1 MGIGGFPIRR
11 SMPARQSA
19 YHVFAL
25 YITRMPTKRKHNQG
39 IAFHS
44 SCQQYKPSRV
54 MIEKIPMK
62 STSKLVLTAAALL
75 GFAVSAMAAGRGNTA
90 PIPDFTKGE
99 PIPEGYTKDWNLG
112 PTGARGWMYSDKL
125 VTTDARQI
133 LVTKIDPGS
142 PADGILA
149 NGDVI
154 LGVAGKLFSYD
165 PRTEF
170 GKAVTAAETDG
181 KLALTRWR
189 AGKEEQVAVNLP
201 VLGKYSAT
209 APYSCEKSSR
219 ILSQGCKALAA
230 RMEDENYPKTQNPIT
245 RSLNAL
251 ALLASGQKTYL
262 PLVKREAEWAAAY
275 SQESFATWY
284 NAYVIMLVAEYT
296 MATGDKSLLPGLRR
310 LTLEAA
316 RGQSAVGSWGH
327 NYALPSGN
335 LPGYG
340 MMNAPGVPLTIA
352 MIMAR
357 GAGVDDPEVPKA
369 IEKSAKLMRHYIG
382 KGAVPYGD
390 HAPWTETH
398 EDNGKSGMAAVLF
411 HMLNEEKG
419 TEFFSRMSLASH
431 GAERDCGHTGNF
443 LNILWS
449 APSVSLN
456 GPTATGAWMNEFGA
470 WYFDLARR
478 WDFSFVH
485 LGPPEPDKDAYG
497 NWDATGSYLLAY
509 ALPLKS
515 IYLTGKKSAAIP
527 QLDLETSLSL
537 INDGRGWSNKDRN
550 SAYDSLTPDDLMERL
565 SCWSPVV
572 RERAAAALSR
582 RKDRMPVASLTAM
595 LEAPDAETRLGAMAA
610 LKFARGA
617 AAPAIPALLKQLDH
631 KELWVRVK
639 AAEVLGELGPP
650 AMEILAVL
658 LERIADGPTPE
669 DPRGMEQRYLCDVVF
684 GRMLKNSLESVDKD
698 LLRKA
703 IAAALKNQDGR
714 ARSNTANIFKHL
726 PYENIKPLLPA
737 ILDAVATPAPSGEMF
752 ADGVRI
758 AGLELLASH
767 HITEGMAA
775 CAVYIRDQNKW
786 ASEHRT
792 PQILKIL
799 LQYGANAQS
808 VIPHLKKTTAMFD
821 AGEKNF
827 PKRLSEDKAAAMRE
841 TIAKIEAATG
851 KPKLQRLR

>member
-1 MGIGGFPIRR
+1 MN
-11 SMPARQSA
+11 
-19 YHVFAL
+19 
-25 YITRMPTKRKHNQG
+25 TKLL
-39 IAFHS
+39 A
-44 SCQQYKPSRV
+44 
-54 MIEKIPMK
+54 
-62 STSKLVLTAAALL
+62 LTAVFL
-75 GFAVSAMAAGRGNTA
+75 GLVASAMAAPGGKSVS
-90 PIPDFTKGE
+90 IPDFTKGDA
-99 PIPEGYTKDWNLG
+99 IPQGFTKDWNLG
-112 PTGARGWMYSDKL
+112 STGARGWIFSDKL
-125 VTTDARQI
+125 VTSDARQI
-133 LVTKIDPGS
+133 LITKVDAGS

-149 NGDVI
+149 TGDVI
-154 LGVAGKLFSYD
+154 LGVAGKPFSYD

-189 AGKEEQVAVNLP
+189 AGKEEKVVVALP
-201 VLGKYSAT
+201 VLGAYSAT
-209 APYSCEKSSR
+209 APYDCEKSRR
-219 ILSQGCKALAA
+219 ILEQGCKALAL
-230 RMEDENYPKTQNPIT
+230 RMADANYPKSQNAIT

-251 ALLASGQKTYL
+251 ALLASGDEAHL
-262 PLVKREAEWAAAY
+262 PLVKREVQWAADY
-275 SQESFATWY
+275 SVEGFATWY
-284 NAYVIMLVAEYT
+284 NAYVMMLVAEYT
-296 MATGDKSLLPGLRR
+296 MATGDKSFLPGLRR

-316 RGQSAVGSWGH
+316 KGQSAVGSWGH

-390 HAPWTETH
+390 HAPWTQTH

-411 HMLNEEKG
+411 HMLDEDEG
-419 TEFFSRMSLASH
+419 TEFFSRMALASH

-456 GPTATGAWMNEFGA
+456 GPTASGAWMNEFGA

-497 NWDATGSYLLAY
+497 NWDATGSYLLSY

-515 IYLTGKKSAAIP
+515 IHLTGKKSAAIP
-527 QLDLETSLSL
+527 QLDQETAKSLL
-537 INDGRGWSNKDRN
+537 NDGRGWSNKDRT
-550 SAYDSLTPDDLMERL
+550 STYDSLAPDDVMERL
-565 SCWSPVV
+565 SSWSPVV

-582 RKDRMPVASLTAM
+582 RKQAKPIAALTAM
-595 LEAPDAETRLGAMAA
+595 LDAPETETRLGALEA
-610 LKFARGA
+610 LKFARGD
-617 AAPAIPALLKQLDH
+617 AAPAVPALLKQLVH

-639 AAEVLGELGPP
+639 AAEVLGEIGQP
-650 AMEILAVL
+650 AMGALPVL
-658 LERIADGPTPE
+658 LSRIAQGPTPE

-684 GRMLKNSLESVDKD
+684 SRMLKNSLEGVDKD
-698 LLRKA
+698 ALHKA
-703 IAAALKNQDGR
+703 ILAGLRNEDGR
-714 ARSNTANIFKHL
+714 ARSTVGGIYKRL
-726 PYENIKPLLPA
+726 GYEEIKPLLPA
-737 ILDAVATPAPSGEMF
+737 ILDAVVTPAPSGEMF

-758 AGLELLASH
+758 AGLEVLASN
-767 HITEGMAA
+767 HIAEGIPA
-775 CAVYIRDQNKW
+775 CAEYIRGQNKW
-786 ASEHRT
+786 ASEKRT

-799 LQYGANAQS
+799 LSYGANAKS
-808 VIPHLKKTTAMFD
+808 AVPHLEETAKIFD

-827 PKRLSEDKAAAMRE
+827 PKHLSVQKAAMLRE
-841 TIAKIEAATG
+841 ALAAINASTEM
-851 KPKLQRLR
+851 PDLRKLR

>member
-1 MGIGGFPIRR
+1 
-11 SMPARQSA
+11 
-19 YHVFAL
+19 
-25 YITRMPTKRKHNQG
+25 
-39 IAFHS
+39 
-44 SCQQYKPSRV
+44 
-54 MIEKIPMK
+54 MK
-62 STSKLVLTAAALL
+62 SIPSTLALTAAFL
-75 GFAVSAMAAGRGNTA
+75 GLAVSAMAV
-90 PIPDFTKGE
+90 PIPDFTKGD
-99 PIPEGYTKDWNLG
+99 PIPEGFTKDWNLG
-112 PTGARGWMYSDKL
+112 PTGARGWIYSDKL

-133 LVTKIDPGS
+133 LVTKVDPGS
-142 PADGILA
+142 PAEGVLA
-149 NGDVI
+149 AGDVI
-154 LGVAGKLFSYD
+154 LGVAGKPFSYD

-189 AGKEEQVAVNLP
+189 AGKDEQVAVNLP

-219 ILSQGCKALAA
+219 ILAQGCKALAA
-230 RMEDENYPKTQNPIT
+230 RMESENYPKTQNPIT

-251 ALLASGQKTYL
+251 ALLASGEETYL

-275 SQESFATWY
+275 SVEGFATWY
-284 NAYVIMLVAEYT
+284 NAYVMILVAEYT
-296 MATGDKSLLPGLRR
+296 LATGDKSLLPGLRR

-316 RGQSAVGSWGH
+316 KGQSAVGSWGH

-352 MIMAR
+352 MILAR
-357 GAGVDDPEVPKA
+357 GAGVDDPEVPAA

-411 HMLNEEKG
+411 HMLEEEKG
-419 TEFFSRMSLASH
+419 AEFFSRMSLASH

-485 LGPPEPDKDAYG
+485 LGPPEPDKDSYG

-515 IYLTGKKSAAIP
+515 IHLTGKKSPAVP
-527 QLDLETSLSL
+527 QLDLETANSL
-537 INDGRGWSNKDRN
+537 INDGRGWSNKDRT

-565 SCWSPVV
+565 SSWSPVV

-582 RKDRMPVASLTAM
+582 RKDGMPIPALIAM
-595 LEAPDAETRLGAMAA
+595 LDAPDAETRLGALEA
-610 LKFARGA
+610 LKSARGA
-617 AAPAIPALLKQLDH
+617 AAPAMPALLKQLDH

-639 AAEVLGELGPP
+639 AAEAMAAIGSP
-650 AMEILAVL
+650 AMEALPVL
-658 LERIADGPTPE
+658 LSRIAENPSSE

-684 GRMLKNSLESVDKD
+684 TGMLRNSLEGVDKD
-698 LLRKA
+698 ALRKA
-703 IAAALKNQDGR
+703 VAAGLQNQDGR
-714 ARSNTANIFKHL
+714 ARTNTANVFRHL
-726 PYENIKPLLPA
+726 PDADIEPLLPA

-752 ADGVRI
+752 SDGVRI
-758 AGLELLASH
+758 AGLELLASRR
-767 HITEGMAA
+767 IEEGMDA
-775 CAVYIRDQNKW
+775 CAEYIRGQNKW

-792 PQILKIL
+792 PKILKIL
-799 LQYGANAQS
+799 LSYGANAKS
-808 VIPHLKKTTAMFD
+808 VVPHLEETAKIFD
-821 AGEKNF
+821 AGERNF
-827 PKRLSEDKAAAMRE
+827 PKHLSVQKAAALRE
-841 TIAKIEAATG
+841 AIAAINAATE
-851 KPKLQRLR
+851 KPKLRPIR

>member
-1 MGIGGFPIRR
+1 MN
-11 SMPARQSA
+11 
-19 YHVFAL
+19 
-25 YITRMPTKRKHNQG
+25 TK
-39 IAFHS
+39 
-44 SCQQYKPSRV
+44 YL
-54 MIEKIPMK
+54 
-62 STSKLVLTAAALL
+62 TLTAAVFL
-75 GFAVSAMAAGRGNTA
+75 GLAMAAPGRNTV
-90 PIPDFTKGE
+90 PVPDFTKGD
-99 PIPEGYTKDWNLG
+99 PVPEGFTKDWNLG

-125 VTTDARQI
+125 VTSDARQI
-133 LVTKIDPGS
+133 LVTKVDAGS

-149 NGDVI
+149 SGDVI
-154 LGVAGKLFSYD
+154 LGVAGKPFSYD

-170 GKAVTAAETDG
+170 GKAITAAETEG

-189 AGKEEQVAVNLP
+189 AGKEEQVVVELP
-201 VLGKYSAT
+201 VLGAYSAT
-209 APYSCEKSSR
+209 APYDCEKSSR
-219 ILSQGCKALAA
+219 ILSQGCKALAT
-230 RMEDENYPKTQNPIT
+230 RMEDENYAKTQNPIT

-251 ALLASGQKTYL
+251 ALLASGQETYL

-275 SQESFATWY
+275 SVESFATWY
-284 NAYVIMLVAEYT
+284 NAYVMMLVAEYT
-296 MATGDKSLLPGLRR
+296 MATGDKSLLPGLQR

-316 RGQSAVGSWGH
+316 KGQSAVGSWGH

-390 HAPWTETH
+390 HAPWTQTH

-411 HMLNEEKG
+411 HMLNEDEG
-419 TEFFSRMSLASH
+419 AEFFSRMSLASH

-456 GPTATGAWMNEFGA
+456 GSTATGAWMNEFGA

-478 WDFSFVH
+478 WDFSFPH
-485 LGPPEPDKDAYG
+485 QGPPEPDKDSYG

-515 IYLTGKKSAAIP
+515 IYLTGKKTAAIP
-527 QLDLETSLSL
+527 QLDQETANSL
-537 INDGRGWSNKDRN
+537 INDSRGWSNKDRN
-550 SAYDSLTPDDLMERL
+550 SAYDSLTPDDLLERL
-565 SCWSPVV
+565 SSWSPVV

-582 RKDRMPVASLTAM
+582 RKDGFPVAALTAM
-595 LEAPDAETRLGAMAA
+595 LEAPDAETRLGALEA

-639 AAEVLGELGPP
+639 AAEVLGEIGPP
-650 AMEILAVL
+650 AMEALPVL
-658 LERIADGPTPE
+658 LSRITDGPTPE

-684 GRMLKNSLESVDKD
+684 GRMLKNSLEGVDKEA
-698 LLRKA
+698 LRKA
-703 IAAALKNQDGR
+703 VAAGLQNEDGR
-714 ARSNTANIFKHL
+714 ARTTTANIYKHL
-726 PYENIKPLLPA
+726 PEADIEPLLPA

-752 ADGVRI
+752 SDGVRI
-758 AGLELLASH
+758 AGLELLASR
-767 HITEGMAA
+767 HIGEGIKA
-775 CAVYIRDQNKW
+775 CADYIRGQNKW
-786 ASEHRT
+786 ASEKRT

-799 LQYGANAQS
+799 LTYGAHAKS
-808 VIPHLKKTTAMFD
+808 VVPHLEETARIFD

-827 PKRLSEDKAAAMRE
+827 PKHLSVQKAAALRE
-841 TIAKIEAATG
+841 AITAINASTE
-851 KPKLQRLR
+851 KPKLRPIR